1 MLNKKMKKV
10 SIIGGGFSGLSA
22 ACYAAKQG
30 HQVIIFE
37 KNAEIG
43 GRSRSF
49 TENGFTF
56 DMGPSWYWMPE
67 VFDRF
72 FADFGK
78 KTSDF
83 YSLNLLDPGFQIVY
97 ENNTLF
103 QVSADLNKL
112 YTAFEEIEKGAAK
125 QLKIFL
131 EEAEFKYRVGMQ
143 ELIYKPGISWF
154 EYATLDV
161 LKGISQTHLFTSV
174 KTYVHKHFK
183 DKKLRAIMEFPVLF
197 LGAMPNQIPAL
208 YTLMNYAALAG
219 GTWYPEGGMI
229 KIIEGLTALATSLGV
244 KFETGTTVK
253 KLNVT
258 NAEVTSIHTDK
269 GIFTTDQVIASADY
283 AFVERE
289 LIEPK
294 HRNYSEAYW
303 ESKIFAPS
311 CLIFYLGVNK
321 RIDKLIH
328 HTLFF
333 DTDFDKHS
341 EEIYQNPQWP
351 SNPLF
356 YVCCPSKSDLTVA
369 PAGMENLF
377 VLIPIATGLEDT
389 EQIRESYFEPII
401 KRMESFCGESILE
414 HIIYKKSY
422 SVQNFITDYNSYQGN
437 AYGLANTLM
446 QTAVLKPK
454 MKNKKIK
461 NLIYTGQLTVPG
473 PGVPP
478 SLISGKIAASLLK
491 SSDV

>member
-1 MLNKKMKKV
+1 MKEL

-22 ACYAAKQG
+22 ACYAAQKG
-30 HQVIIFE
+30 YKVTIFE

-49 TENGFTF
+49 SENGFTF

-83 YSLNLLDPGFQIVY
+83 YKLNLLDPGFQLVY
-97 ENNTLF
+97 ENNALF
-103 QVSADLNKL
+103 QVSADINKL
-112 YTAFEEIEKGAAK
+112 YVAFEKIEKGAAK
-125 QLKIFL
+125 QLQIFL
-131 EEAEFKYRVGMQ
+131 EEAEFKYKVGMQ
-143 ELIYKPGISWF
+143 ELIYKPGLSWF

-161 LKGISQTHLFTSV
+161 LKGIHKTHLFTSV

-183 DKKLRAIMEFPVLF
+183 DQKLRAIMEFPVLF

-229 KIIEGLTALATSLGV
+229 KIIEGLSALATSLGV
-244 KFETGTTVK
+244 TFKTDTTVK
-253 KLNVT
+253 KLIVAH
-258 NAEVTSIHTDK
+258 AEVVAIETNKGQFPTDH
-269 GIFTTDQVIASADY
+269 VIASADY

-289 LIEPK
+289 LLEPAD
-294 HRNYSEAYW
+294 RNYSEKYW

-321 RIDKLIH
+321 KIDKLIH

-351 SNPLF
+351 SKPLF
-356 YVCCPSKSDLTVA
+356 YVCCPSKTDPTVA
-369 PAGMENLF
+369 PEGMENLF

-389 EQIRESYFEPII
+389 VAIRESYLNLP
-401 KRMESFCGESILE
+401 
-414 HIIYKKSY
+414 
-422 SVQNFITDYNSYQGN
+422 
-437 AYGLANTLM
+437 GL
-446 QTAVLKPK
+446 
-454 MKNKKIK
+454 
-461 NLIYTGQLTVPG
+461 
-473 PGVPP
+473 
-478 SLISGKIAASLLK
+478 
-491 SSDV
+491 